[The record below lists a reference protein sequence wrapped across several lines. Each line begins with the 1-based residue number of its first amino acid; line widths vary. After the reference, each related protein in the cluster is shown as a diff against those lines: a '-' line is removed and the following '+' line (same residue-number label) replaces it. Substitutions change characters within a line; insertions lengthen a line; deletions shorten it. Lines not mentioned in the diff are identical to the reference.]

1 MLWCCTVF
9 VWLLLLCKLN
19 MNERKLSLKIIP
31 ALVSPIKAQ
40 SVLCII
46 IHCLHDVLW
55 KWGPALP
62 GCPYLTMILLQCQHN
77 KFLYNKKKTAVVH
90 TVLETGRGGG
100 LEREGRGW
108 GALKPGLLPW
118 HGSPFSSPCKVFTIS
133 LSVASLS
140 HKWGQRIT
148 WRGGKRSRSGKA
160 FVRRMANLSPVAF
173 PGKRGIFFPS
183 FLLLNP
189 QSLVGYS
196 GGRWRRSGR
205 RRKKK
210 KKTWGPLRDL
220 NLFKCERAFCFCNPV
235 KNGHLIRPD
244 ISGQRE
250 PVC

>member
-19 MNERKLSLKIIP
+19 MNERKVSLKIIR

-40 SVLCII
+40 FVLRII

-77 KFLYNKKKTAVVH
+77 KFLYNKKKRQWST
-90 TVLETGRGGG
+90 LYLKMGEEEDWRGRGG
-100 LEREGRGW
+100 E

-160 FVRRMANLSPVAF
+160 FVWRMANLSPVAF
-173 PGKRGIFFPS
+173 PGKRGIFFFS
-183 FLLLNP
+183 FFFVVKPTVISRL
-189 QSLVGYS
+189 QWGEMKKK
-196 GGRWRRSGR
+196 REEEE
-205 RRKKK
+205 KKK
-210 KKTWGPLRDL
+210 KREALCGTWTFSNASAPFVFATLSRT
-220 NLFKCERAFCFCNPV
+220 V
-235 KNGHLIRPD
+235 T
-244 ISGQRE
+244 
-250 PVC
+250 